1 MATKVV
7 WGKIEAKS
15 ARIER
20 LEATRAWLLAARIAP
35 ATKIQLL
42 AINEQQLDEARQG

>member
-7 WGKIEAKS
+7 WENNKGKR

-20 LEATRAWLLAARIAP
+20 LEAMRAWLLAARIAP

-42 AINEQQLDEARQG
+42 LINEQQLDEARQG

>member
-1 MATKVV
+1 MATKIA
-7 WGKIEAKS
+7 WENKQAKS

-20 LEATRAWLLAARIAP
+20 LEAMRAWLLAARIAP